1 MAGITALIPARGGSK
16 GVHKKNIAKLS
27 GFPLIAYSIAAC
39 KMSKRID
46 RIVVSTDN
54 DEIAREAIR
63 YGAEVPFMRPARYAT
78 DTSTDFDVIKHFL
91 SKQGYCEGG
100 GSNEC
105 IAFIRPTTP
114 IRDPKQIDNYIDL
127 YRNSAE
133 YEDSTSARSAHE
145 LPESPYKCLKLGQ
158 KYFEGFFEDFNGN
171 KNYTN
176 LPRQTL
182 PKAFQP
188 NGYIDL
194 VKPETLVNHEQTF
207 GSKVFPLIT
216 EYTLEIDTD
225 YQLDMI
231 RTRMR
236 SGSPPDVLRY
246 LLKTSDIAELISRG
260 IA

>member
-16 GVHKKNIAKLS
+16 GVPRKNIAKVV

-46 RIVVSTDN
+46 RIVVSTDS
-54 DEIAREAIR
+54 DEIAREAIK

-78 DTSTDFDVIKHFL
+78 DTSTDFDVINHFL
-91 SKQGYCEGG
+91 TKQGYYEGG
-100 GSNEC
+100 GEEEC

-114 IRDPKQIDNYIDL
+114 IRDPKKIDDYIDL
-127 YRNSAE
+127 YQNSAE
-133 YEDSTSARSAHE
+133 YAESTAARSAHE

-158 KYFEGFFEDFNGN
+158 KYFKGFFEDFNGN

-176 LPRQTL
+176 LPRQVF
-182 PKAFQP
+182 PKAYQP

-194 VKPETLVNHEQTF
+194 VKPETLSAHGQAF
-207 GSKVFPLIT
+207 GSKVFPLVT
-216 EYTLEIDTD
+216 DYTLEIDTG
-225 YQLDMI
+225 YQLDTIQAM
-231 RTRMR
+231 MR

-246 LLKTSDIAELISRG
+246 LLKTSDMSDWMSRG
-260 IA
+260 IT